1 MQINASRQFRL
12 YCSPKSFSYRG
23 SYFKLGGEGSQVLW
37 ILCGA
42 GLSHRESLEVSSGV
56 CRGQGSAVT
65 QGVVGG
71 VVWCV

>member
-1 MQINASRQFRL
+1 MDSL
-12 YCSPKSFSYRG
+12 RG
-23 SYFKLGGEGSQVLW
+23 
-37 ILCGA
+37 

-56 CRGQGSAVT
+56 CRGPGSAVT